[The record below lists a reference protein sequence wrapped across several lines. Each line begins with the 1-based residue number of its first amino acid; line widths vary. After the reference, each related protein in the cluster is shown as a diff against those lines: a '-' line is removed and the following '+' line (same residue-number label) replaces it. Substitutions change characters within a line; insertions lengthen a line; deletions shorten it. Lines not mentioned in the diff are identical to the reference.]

1 MTETS
6 ALAKLGD
13 EIADKREY
21 LRHGLA
27 QTQDLFHSENGY
39 GYAVAFEAPDGAS
52 FDWVFLNTP
61 DRTYEK
67 PQVGTVW
74 PEPLFGRAD
83 WVVRHSQQFVQPEAL
98 AARELLEQAKDKADG
113 LESLTSEDLDALMQ
127 LPKVLDQGVTNLRA
141 ARGSIRVASL
151 DLLTRR
157 QELLSSDW
165 HDEASETY
173 VESVRLQSERLD
185 SCYRDLDTLDEATV
199 RLAHA
204 AMDVYKALA
213 TIYIDD
219 MKECRDFLDKLVLAP
234 STVLDW
240 KTYAGALVDELY
252 KATTIHAENFVAAI
266 ESLGEQVT
274 DERLIAKAQ
283 EIGEWQE
290 WPAPSAEKL
299 SNPCQ

>member
-6 ALAKLGD
+6 ALATLAD
-13 EIADKREY
+13 NVADKREY

-27 QTQDLFHSENGY
+27 QTQDLFHSDNGY

-52 FDWVFLNTP
+52 CDWVFLNTP
-61 DRTYEK
+61 DHTYAK

-141 ARGSIRVASL
+141 ARQSFRDAGVELAS
-151 DLLTRR
+151 RE
-157 QELLSSDW
+157 QELLSSNW
-165 HDEASETY
+165 SDEASRTY
-173 VESVRLQSERLD
+173 SDSLRLQARRIEWCHGD
-185 SCYRDLDTLDEATV
+185 IDALDEATV
-199 RLAHA
+199 RLAQA
-204 AMDVYKALA
+204 AIDVYEALA
-213 TIYIDD
+213 TIYIND
-219 MKECRDFLDKLVLAP
+219 MKKSRDILDKLVLAP

-240 KTYAGALVDELY
+240 KTYAGALVDELD
-252 KATTIHAENFVAAI
+252 KATTIHAENFLAAL
-266 ESLGEQVT
+266 ERLGEQVT

-283 EIGEWQE
+283 EIGEWPE